1 MSTSNPKTPLA
12 NAANTFNAL
21 HAIRYSLPEMLAEL
35 EMERASG
42 SFSQEKLH
50 QDEIAKLFEHRKPRH
65 EQKK

>member
-1 MSTSNPKTPLA
+1 MSTSNPKTPPS

-35 EMERASG
+35 EMDRASG

>member
-1 MSTSNPKTPLA
+1 MSTSNPKNPPA

-50 QDEIAKLFEHRKPRH
+50 QDEIAKLFEHRKSRH

>member
-1 MSTSNPKTPLA
+1 MSTSNPPKPPA
-12 NAANTFNAL
+12 NPASAFNAL

-35 EMERASG
+35 ELERASG

-50 QDEIAKLFEHRKPRH
+50 QDEIAKLFEHRKSRH

>member
-1 MSTSNPKTPLA
+1 MSTPNPKNPPSNPATA
-12 NAANTFNAL
+12 FNAL
-21 HAIRYSLPEMLAEL
+21 HAIRYSLPAMLAEL

-50 QDEIAKLFEHRKPRH
+50 QDEIAKLFATRKPRH